1 MSHTEVK
8 VRRTMSDD
16 IVLQILEDGQV
27 KEQTTLSCSEVIYLI
42 ADILALWRAL
52 PLLVPVGNYL
62 EEICDF
68 WEGVCEPVIHYLI

>member
-1 MSHTEVK
+1 MSQKQVK
-8 VRRTMSDD
+8 VTRRISDD
-16 IVLQILEDGQV
+16 IILQIVEDREV
-27 KEQTTLSCSEVIYLI
+27 KEQTTLSWSEVIYLV

-52 PLLVPVGNYL
+52 PVLVPVGDYL

>member
-1 MSHTEVK
+1 VSHKQVK
-8 VRRTMSDD
+8 ITRTISDD
-16 IVLQILEDGQV
+16 IILQIVEDGEV
-27 KEQTTLSCSEVIYLI
+27 KEQTTLSWTEVIYLI

-52 PLLVPVGNYL
+52 PLLVPVGEYL

>member
-1 MSHTEVK
+1 MSHKEVK
-8 VRRTMSDD
+8 VRRLHSDD

-27 KEQTTLSCSEVIYLI
+27 KEQTTLSWSEVIYLI

-52 PLLVPVGNYL
+52 PMLMPVGDYL

>member
-1 MSHTEVK
+1 MSHKEVK
-8 VRRTMSDD
+8 VRRTMSED
-16 IVLQILEDGQV
+16 IVLQIVEDGQI
-27 KEQTTLSCSEVIYLI
+27 KEQTTLSWSEVIYLI